1 MKTNY
6 CLAFSF
12 LTIVSMPI
20 FSISVIAEDWLQFRG
35 PDATSLSRN
44 SDPPIE
50 FGTES
55 NKNIAWKIEL
65 PGRSPGGAIVVGDQ
79 VITTSSQ
86 GLDQRRMYITSV
98 ASETGKRLW
107 QQVFVARGRPFSH
120 PTSSNAAPTP
130 TSDGARIYAFYSSND
145 LVCLDLKGE
154 LLWYRSLA
162 TEFPK
167 AGNDTGMSSSPLVVD
182 GVVVVQ
188 IECQGDS
195 FAAGVDG
202 LSGELLWRVD
212 RPRKAN
218 WASPTPLTQA
228 DGSKLVVLTS
238 GEDVTGFEA
247 RTGKVAFKYEKGAG
261 KIPSTLA
268 WKGKLLI
275 ASDGLT
281 VLDCSTPNTVP
292 KKLWDNNKLEP
303 GNSSPIVVDDA
314 VVLVK
319 GGILSVGDLT
329 DGSLLYKL
337 RLPDA
342 GTIWSTPVVCG
353 NRVYIFSD
361 KGRCFVVELG
371 KTSAEVIANNEIDD
385 TILGSPAVSGNALYV
400 RGDKTL
406 WKIAK

>member
-1 MKTNY
+1 MKIY
-6 CLAFSF
+6 HSLALAVLTSF
-12 LTIVSMPI
+12 ATPIV
-20 FSISVIAEDWLQFRG
+20 AEDWLQFRG
-35 PDATSLSRN
+35 PDATSLSPN

-50 FGTES
+50 FGSES
-55 NKNIAWKIEL
+55 NKNIAWKVDL

-86 GLDQRRMYITSV
+86 GLDQRRIYITSV

-130 TSDGARIYAFYSSND
+130 TSDGQRIYAFYSSND
-145 LVCLDLKGE
+145 LVCLDLKGQ
-154 LLWYRSLA
+154 LIWYRSLA

-167 AGNDTGMSSSPLVVD
+167 AGNDTGMSSSPLVID
-182 GVVVVQ
+182 GAVVVQ

-202 LSGELLWRVD
+202 ATGELLWRVD

-218 WASPTPLTQA
+218 WSSPAPLTRA

-238 GEDVTGFEA
+238 GEDITGFEA

-261 KIPSTLA
+261 KISSTLA
-268 WKGKLLI
+268 WKGKLLV

-281 VLDCSTPNTVP
+281 VLDCSSADLSP

-319 GGILSVGDLT
+319 GGVLSVGDLA
-329 DGSLLYKL
+329 DGSLRYKL

-353 NRVYIFSD
+353 RRLYVFSD

-385 TILGSPAVSGNALYV
+385 TILGSPAVSGNALFV
-400 RGDKTL
+400 RGDRSL
-406 WKIAK
+406 WKIALKNR